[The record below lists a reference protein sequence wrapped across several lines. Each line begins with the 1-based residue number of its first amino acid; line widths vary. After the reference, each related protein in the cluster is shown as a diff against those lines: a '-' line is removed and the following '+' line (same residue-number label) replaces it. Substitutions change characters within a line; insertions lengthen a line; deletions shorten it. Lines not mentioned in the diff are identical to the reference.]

1 MGKTLSELGANRANK
16 LCIWTMP
23 LGGVG
28 VAVLAAGADVQLQ
41 NKDGWPAPMVAEAGG
56 YPDIAQLLRPY
67 GATR

>member
-1 MGKTLSELGANRANK
+1 MTNELF
-16 LCIWTMP
+16 LWTMP
-23 LGGVG
+23 RCGAG